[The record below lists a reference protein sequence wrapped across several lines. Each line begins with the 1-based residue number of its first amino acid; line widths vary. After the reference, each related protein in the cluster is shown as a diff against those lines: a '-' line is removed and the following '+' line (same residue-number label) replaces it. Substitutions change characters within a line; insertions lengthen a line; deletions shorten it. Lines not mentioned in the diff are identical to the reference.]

1 MYFDEVDE
9 KQK

>member
-1 MYFDEVDE
+1 VDE